1 MDLID
6 SEIGVKIQNFFL
18 SILQD
23 AYHSIASW
31 CNHPV
36 KNRES

>member
-6 SEIGVKIQNFFL
+6 SEMGIKILNFFL

-23 AYHSIASW
+23 AYHSIAS
-31 CNHPV
+31 
-36 KNRES
+36 